1 MARKQPRPAWN
12 DDAVN
17 TLKAILAS
25 AMRKTEKKVSKANR
39 AAKTAK
45 KQMRKQGKPEY
56 ASEITDFMAR
66 QKRERSIRQA
76 ERLRGEYALQ
86 KAEMLKKQQKRG
98 GGAARVAT
106 MAEAAETKGSVI
118 RRGREVPVSKKKTEE
133 LKTQAQRATSQS
145 KAANAKRKAE
155 QAEMLSEYRRL
166 RKAGDTK
173 AAGVVRKRFD
183 AHVKKYG
190 RYS

>member
-1 MARKQPRPAWN
+1 MASKKPRINWG
-12 DDAVN
+12 DDSAKLLR
-17 TLKAILAS
+17 TILS
-25 AMRKTEKKVSKANR
+25 NAMRKTEKKVRQAERVAEKAQGQMADQKKYKLSESIAKEMKQQRGAR
-39 AAKTAK
+39 AA
-45 KQMRKQGKPEY
+45 
-56 ASEITDFMAR
+56 
-66 QKRERSIRQA
+66 RQA

-133 LKTQAQRATSQS
+133 LKTQAKRATSQS
-145 KAANAKRKAE
+145 KAANAKRRALQE
-155 QAEMLSEYRRL
+155 EMLSEYRRL
-166 RKAGDTK
+166 RKAGDLK
-173 AAGVVRKRFD
+173 AAGVVRKRLD